1 MQDSMG
7 HLDMQDSGPVHQKE
21 LMVLEMLGYKGRE
34 GSCFPSLFL
43 LKGNKNENDKK
54 LKLKNLKMTKS
65 CQFFFLTSLSLTA
78 LKTQGENW
86 WEWEGIVL
94 R

>member
-1 MQDSMG
+1 MQDPMG
-7 HLDMQDSGPVHQKE
+7 HLDLQDSGPVHQKE

-34 GSCFPSLFL
+34 GSCFPSFFL
-43 LKGNKNENDKK
+43 HLKI
-54 LKLKNLKMTKS
+54 TKS

-78 LKTQGENW
+78 LKTQGETW